1 MVSLALLWLPI
12 LLSSVVVFVVSSI
25 IHMASPWHK
34 GDYLR
39 IPREDEVMAALRP
52 LAIPPGG
59 YMVPRPSS
67 REDMRSPAFIER
79 MKAGPVMM
87 LQVMPNGPSPIA
99 GNLINWLLYT
109 AVVGV
114 FAAYIT
120 SRAVGVGASNLTV
133 FRFVGATAFMGY
145 SLALWQM
152 SIWYRRG
159 WMLTIKSTI
168 DGVIYACLTAGIF
181 GWLWPR

>member
-1 MVSLALLWLPI
+1 MVTLASLWLPI

-34 GDYLR
+34 GDYPR

-67 REDMRSPAFIER
+67 HEDMRSPAFIER
-79 MKAGPVMM
+79 MNAGPVLMV
-87 LQVMPNGPSPIA
+87 QVMPNGMAPIA
-99 GNLINWLLYT
+99 GNLINWFLYT
-109 AVVGV
+109 AVVGI

-120 SRAVGVGASNLTV
+120 GRAVGVGTSYLTV
-133 FRFVGATAFMGY
+133 FRFVGTTAFMGY

-159 WMLTIKSTI
+159 WVLTIKSTI
-168 DGVIYACLTAGIF
+168 DGLIYACLTAGVF